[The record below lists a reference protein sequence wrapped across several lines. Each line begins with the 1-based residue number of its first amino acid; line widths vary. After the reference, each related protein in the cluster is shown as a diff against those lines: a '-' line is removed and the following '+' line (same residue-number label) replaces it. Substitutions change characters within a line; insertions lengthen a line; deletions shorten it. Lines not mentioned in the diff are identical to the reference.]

1 MQPLHKII
9 NPTILYIPSIDSKF
23 LYTPYILSYFQCSVT
38 QDRFRENLSVV
49 ENLGFRIEY
58 DFRRKDWGLYNES
71 SLILVGLVG
80 NI

>member
-1 MQPLHKII
+1 M
-9 NPTILYIPSIDSKF
+9 
-23 LYTPYILSYFQCSVT
+23 T

-71 SLILVGLVG
+71 SLIFVGLVG
-80 NI
+80 NIYTIFRFW